1 MQNQRCPVTEPER
14 DRPDPQEQPFVKGL
28 MQEAKSELRTS
39 FRWAVW
45 GAGLGAIALA
55 GAGLWYFGTTGLV
68 YGAAI
73 GAVAGGVGA
82 WLLHVNLVTDS

>member
-1 MQNQRCPVTEPER
+1 
-14 DRPDPQEQPFVKGL
+14 

-39 FRWAVW
+39 FRWALR

-55 GAGLWYFGTTGLV
+55 GAGLSYFGTNGLV
-68 YGAAI
+68 YGAVI

-82 WLLHVNLVTDS
+82 WLFYVNLVTDS